1 MKNSSS
7 IEPQFIISEELNT
20 IHFERVFPVFNILQK
35 TSLIQKIF
43 TAIMNGQASH
53 TKANVTFNTEEGYKQ
68 VQSVILSKNNDW
80 LMLKG
85 GKYIPIQSIL
95 NVEIHH

>member
-43 TAIMNGQASH
+43 TAIMNG
-53 TKANVTFNTEEGYKQ
+53 
-68 VQSVILSKNNDW
+68 
-80 LMLKG
+80 
-85 GKYIPIQSIL
+85 
-95 NVEIHH
+95 